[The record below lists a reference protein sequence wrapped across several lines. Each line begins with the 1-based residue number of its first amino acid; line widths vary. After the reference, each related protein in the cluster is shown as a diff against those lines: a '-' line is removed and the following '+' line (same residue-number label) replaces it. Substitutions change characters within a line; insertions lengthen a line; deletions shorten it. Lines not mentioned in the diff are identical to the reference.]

1 MGQSRRVF
9 LRAVLAAGLLLSLS
23 CLAGCSRSSQTV
35 TEAGS
40 TTLQPVAEML
50 AEAFMKEHGTV
61 EVVIQGGGS
70 SVGIESCAKGTVDI
84 GASSRELKAGEPD
97 LTRHLLAR
105 DAIAVIV
112 HKDNQVAGLT
122 KGQIRDIFAGGITN
136 WEEVGGKDQAIHVAA
151 REEGSGTRS
160 TFEGLVMGD
169 ERVTKGAILESSNGM
184 LRLVVAGDTQAISF
198 VSYGYVDS
206 SVKALAIDGVELT
219 AENAK
224 GGTYPLVRPLYFLT
238 RGGPEGLV
246 KEFIDFC
253 LGVEGQSIV
262 EQEGYLSAL

>member
-1 MGQSRRVF
+1 MAQY
-9 LRAVLAAGLLLSLS
+9 AGV
-23 CLAGCSRSSQTV
+23 GII
-35 TEAGS
+35 
-40 TTLQPVAEML
+40 
-50 AEAFMKEHGTV
+50 
-61 EVVIQGGGS
+61 IQGGGS

-84 GASSRELKAGEPD
+84 GASSRELKTGEPD

-112 HKDNQVAGLT
+112 HKNNPVAGLS
-122 KGQIRDIFAGGITN
+122 KRQIRDIFAGKITN
-136 WEEVGGKDQAIHVAA
+136 WEDVGGRDQAIHVAA

-169 ERVTKGAILESSNGM
+169 DHVTKGAILESSNGM
-184 LRLVVAGDTQAISF
+184 LRLVVAGDPQAISF

-206 SVKALAIDGVELT
+206 SVKALAIDGVGLT

-224 GGTYPLVRPLYFLT
+224 MGSYPLVRPLYFLT
-238 RGGPEGLV
+238 KGGPEGSV

-253 LGVEGQSIV
+253 LGTEGQLIV